1 MALRGGVLCAKSGLP
16 NPLPSN
22 RSRRNAGMRL
32 VSSTTAADADRQ
44 KRPQNVEG
52 EFFVDCRCIDCDT
65 CRWMAPVSALVTEDE
80 RHCFPVRQAQCILRS
95 LPRIFLKFRICDEKK
110 LLHINSLCLQGIY
123 HCGYHSE
130 RSYGAT
136 SYLITH
142 PEGNILVDRN
152 EFLLLAFKL
161 IRRQCLLS
169 SPRFT
174 EILARNI
181 ERLGGVRYMFLT
193 HKYVD
198 GNFF

>member
-65 CRWMAPVSALVTEDE
+65 CRWMAPVSAL
-80 RHCFPVRQAQCILRS
+80 
-95 LPRIFLKFRICDEKK
+95 IFLDLIPK
-110 LLHINSLCLQGIY
+110 LALDFTIITIHINSLCLQGIY

-142 PEGNILVDRN
+142 PEGNILVDRS
-152 EFLLLAFKL
+152 
-161 IRRQCLLS
+161 S
-169 SPRFT
+169 SPDVSYRDDVGDH
-174 EILARNI
+174 EKWSNRLKCDRILHS
-181 ERLGGVRYMFLT
+181 GDVRSCTLESNSFYPLLVSKHFSS
-193 HKYVD
+193 
-198 GNFF
+198 FQ